1 MRGGT
6 PSTED
11 FGQRLRLL
19 RARAGL
25 SQEALSHA
33 AGVSVRAL
41 ADMERGRTRGPQ
53 RRTVQALAEA
63 LGLDEDE
70 AAGLEEAAALGR
82 PRLPLRARPPGRPGV
97 RRRRAGSGPRQRGR
111 APAGLGT
118 RLRRRGTPA
127 AGPVG
132 RGTHATA

>member
-11 FGQRLRLL
+11 FGQRLRVL

-25 SQEALSHA
+25 SQEALSDA

-53 RRTVQALAEA
+53 RRTVKALAEA
-63 LGLDEDE
+63 LGLD
-70 AAGLEEAAALGR
+70 AGRGGGAG
-82 PRLPLRARPPGRPGV
+82 GV
-97 RRRRAGSGPRQRGR
+97 RRSGASAPSDDRGARRARH
-111 APAGLGT
+111 LG
-118 RLRRRGTPA
+118 PA
-127 AGPVG
+127 A
-132 RGTHATA
+132 